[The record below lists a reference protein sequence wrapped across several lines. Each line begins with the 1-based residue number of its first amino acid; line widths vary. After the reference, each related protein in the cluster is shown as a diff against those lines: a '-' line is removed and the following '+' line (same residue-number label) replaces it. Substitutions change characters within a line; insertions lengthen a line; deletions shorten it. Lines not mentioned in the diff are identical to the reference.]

1 MISLPFLRLSKN
13 NDTAPELLL
22 GRTMIFGSTNL
33 TVDVVAHH
41 HANLDS
47 FPFRYGIHYPKTTA
61 LNLYDCE
68 NYEWEIHNKKFK
80 VSAKFDGND

>member
-1 MISLPFLRLSKN
+1 MV
-13 NDTAPELLL
+13 
-22 GRTMIFGSTNL
+22 FGSTNL

-68 NYEWEIHNKKFK
+68 DYEWEIHMGIEAWQLQMLLFS
-80 VSAKFDGND
+80 VSSHPVDY